1 LSFPGNAAAEKKRK
15 IHARVAKRQRLPSG
29 AKKVERAARQ
39 RENARRML
47 RAASG
52 GPPRPRAGRA
62 AGDRQKKEKNRV
74 APRAWAKTLNEKKV
88 APPRKNRRMESREIS
103 RRHLRPI
110 QEKAMSQK
118 TIAVTAKE
126 FERAT
131 ADIMQ
136 ASKSA
141 PVFITRGGEAT
152 HVLMSIEQYAK
163 LVGDSA
169 AQEQKAQAEAAA

>member
-1 LSFPGNAAAEKKRK
+1 
-15 IHARVAKRQRLPSG
+15 
-29 AKKVERAARQ
+29 
-39 RENARRML
+39 
-47 RAASG
+47 
-52 GPPRPRAGRA
+52 
-62 AGDRQKKEKNRV
+62 
-74 APRAWAKTLNEKKV
+74 
-88 APPRKNRRMESREIS
+88 MESREIS

-110 QEKAMSQK
+110 QEKDMSQK